1 MPGVDFYKKRAAAE
15 AAMARMKEK
24 ASVKADEVNVERTV
38 GCAAGM
44 LGTLPRPM
52 NRAQRRAAAAREASA
67 KAKGGGK

>member
-24 ASVKADEVNVERTV
+24 ASVKADEVNAERT
-38 GCAAGM
+38 AGM

-67 KAKGGGK
+67 KAKEGK